1 MVFEGL
7 EGGSNMK
14 RVFVA
19 VAALAALAACSYRPT
34 PTEVLRIVDSP
45 ADVRACT
52 RLSSVSDPLL
62 TGPGFGA
69 ALEAMLEYAVALGA
83 TDLYLQ
89 QLSHDWALVRGI
101 AYRCAPHVRVRAVR
115 TVTVRTKG

>member
-1 MVFEGL
+1 
-7 EGGSNMK
+7 MK
-14 RVFVA
+14 RVVLA
-19 VAALAALAACSYRPT
+19 VLASAGLAACAYRPT
-34 PTEVLRIVDSP
+34 ATQVIRIVDSP

-52 RLSSVSDPLL
+52 RLSSVSDPIL

-69 ALEAMLEYAVALGA
+69 TLEAMLEHAVALGA
-83 TDLYLQ
+83 TDLYLEQ
-89 QLSHDWALVRGI
+89 RSQDWALVRGV